1 MGFLTFWKNNQ
12 SNNQK
17 EKDFPLK
24 YYETIEREIK
34 PLENR
39 MVEFAVSAKN
49 SKRVEDQIISLSGA
63 VKTYYM
69 LKKICSA
76 LGEDYKTYFD
86 KMWKPS
92 YVEKYEKELQYLQS
106 NYGELVKKEALHD
119 RESINLERKEYSLLK
134 AYPGILQT
142 EVYKHFGATVRDD
155 IRSII
160 YFMEKNG
167 QVERVKTGNT
177 YKIFCK

>member
-49 SKRVEDQIISLSGA
+49 SKRVEDQIISLKCGSPH
-63 VKTYYM
+63 M
-69 LKKICSA
+69 LRNMKRNYNICS
-76 LGEDYKTYFD
+76 
-86 KMWKPS
+86 
-92 YVEKYEKELQYLQS
+92 Q
-106 NYGELVKKEALHD
+106 
-119 RESINLERKEYSLLK
+119 I
-134 AYPGILQT
+134 
-142 EVYKHFGATVRDD
+142 
-155 IRSII
+155 
-160 YFMEKNG
+160 MENW
-167 QVERVKTGNT
+167 
-177 YKIFCK
+177 